1 MKISY
6 NRKRR
11 DPTLEGQIP
20 VQYAPAKRT
29 LANLKWRF
37 TLLIVLSPFIYFALK
52 MAISLFIAP
61 SSGFVVL
68 DLQQYQSPADSAV
81 QEIKVEI
88 GQQVDIGD
96 QLIVL
101 KDQELDYELGRIQR
115 TIDGLLAD
123 PGDDSISGEYLS
135 KQKKLAEDAV
145 VYQKNRVA
153 NISFLYRQSAAT
165 MAEHK
170 AALSQLNTALSQLNG
185 ADYQL
190 KQWSQRQQ
198 LTPEDLRKTPKFTE
212 VFAKLEQL
220 EAERQQLSV
229 RATYPGQ
236 VTEISVTLGQVVQ
249 KGGKIISVA
258 HQDRQVIASFMQPSD
273 VDRVQQGEMADIVFP
288 SGKIIKGRVQYNPS
302 VTGRLPAYLA
312 TPMLGRQRM
321 VIVHLVPVDPIP
333 EEERIDGLP
342 VKVNFKTP
350 LQQLID
356 KVKKIFMLSS

>member
-11 DPTLEGQIP
+11 DPTREGQIP
-20 VQYAPAKRT
+20 VQYGPAKRT
-29 LANLKWRF
+29 LANLKWRL
-37 TLLIVLSPFIYFALK
+37 TLLIVLSPFIYFGLK
-52 MAISLFIAP
+52 MMISMFIAP

-68 DLQQYQSPADSAV
+68 DLHPYQSPADSVV
-81 QEIKVEI
+81 QEIKVER
-88 GQQVDIGD
+88 GQQVNIGD

-101 KDQELDYELGRIQR
+101 KDQELDYELARIQR

-123 PGDDSISGEYLS
+123 PEDDSISGEYLL

-145 VYQKNRVA
+145 VYQKKRLA
-153 NISFLYRQSAAT
+153 NISFLYQQRAAT
-165 MAEHK
+165 VAEQK

-198 LTPEDLRKTPKFTE
+198 QTPKDLRKTPEFTE
-212 VFAKLEQL
+212 AFAKLEKL
-220 EAERQQLSV
+220 ESKRQQLSV
-229 RATYPGQ
+229 MATYAGQ
-236 VTEISVTLGQVVQ
+236 VTEISVTQGQVVQ
-249 KGGKIISVA
+249 KGGEMISVA
-258 HQDRQVIASFMQPSD
+258 RQDRQVIASFMQPSD
-273 VDRVQQGEMADIVFP
+273 VDRVQQGEIADIIFP

-302 VTGRLPAYLA
+302 VTGRLPSYLA

-342 VKVNFKTP
+342 VEVNFITP
-350 LQQLID
+350 LQQIID
-356 KVKKIFMLSS
+356 KVKNMFT